1 MKSQAQGYST
11 HSTHSTHKLLSRLEG
26 LIQRHQGLEL
36 AVARGHSSYIN
47 DQNLNKLKLERLYV
61 KQEIERI
68 QSQLRRSK

>member
-11 HSTHSTHKLLSRLEG
+11 HSTQKLLSRLEG
-26 LIQRHQGLEL
+26 LIQRHQGLEES
-36 AVARGHSSYIN
+36 VARAHSSYIN

-68 QSQLRRSK
+68 RCQLEGSE